1 MTEKIDNP
9 ASSPVNQPAPKTA
22 TEIAAEYLGNIDWI
36 TPTEGYCDCPGRER
50 HTSKDGRRDCVLYLD
65 RIPTLHCVH
74 SSCAPAIEE
83 ANRKLRAAILSGT
96 SEGGKPRRLTAED
109 KARLKQREDRER
121 IRRRAAKSLPQILAN
136 HQWTYAQIVADSPVQ
151 LKNNEKDHWRLLLRK
166 FDLADIVWIG
176 DTYDSGKPEH
186 ANHFKTAGE
195 WLKRSKAP
203 GPFICPA
210 TFKNTS
216 IARSNDNILARRF
229 LVVESDTLKKDEVG
243 AVFRWLRD
251 KVGLELIAIV
261 DTAGKSLHGWFRYP
275 EHEFVVDELKLVLPA
290 LQCDPKLFTPSQPV
304 RLPGAL
310 RNGKFQKLVYLAQ
323 DGLAKEVEN
332 E

>member
-1 MTEKIDNP
+1 MTDKIQEVAGTP
-9 ASSPVNQPAPKTA
+9 STAPKSA
-22 TEIAAEYLGNIDWI
+22 SEIAEEHLGNIDWI
-36 TPTEGYCDCPGRER
+36 TPNEGYCDCPGRER
-50 HTSKDGRRDCVLYLD
+50 HSSKDGRRDCILYLD
-65 RIPTLHCVH
+65 KVPTLYCVH
-74 SSCAPAIEE
+74 ASCGPAIEE

-96 SEGGKPRRLTAED
+96 SDGSKPRKLTVED
-109 KARLKQREDRER
+109 RAKLKQREDRER

-136 HQWTYAQIVADSPVQ
+136 HQWTYDQIVADSPVQ
-151 LKNNEKDHWRLLLRK
+151 LQGNERDHWRLLLQK
-166 FDLADIVWIG
+166 FDAADTIWIG

-186 ANHFKTAGE
+186 AKHFKSAAE
-195 WLKRSKAP
+195 WLKGSKAP

-210 TFKNTS
+210 AFKNTS

-261 DTAGKSLHGWFRYP
+261 DTAGKSLHGWFKYP
-275 EHEFVVDELKLVLPA
+275 TQDFVVDDLKLVLPA

-323 DGLAKEVEN
+323 DGLAKEVAHD
-332 E
+332 